1 MHKTE
6 EMISEAVQGEQEV
19 SIEKKAGSLS
29 FRQQIQKKIMEEI
42 ERQRTIS
49 DEELRDLIDQEIKE
63 FGEKEFVPLKE
74 KLDLR
79 KRLFDSFCRLGILQ
93 ELVDDDQVTEIMV
106 NGREKIFI
114 EKKGK
119 EILWDKCFDSEE
131 QLEDLIQQIVSRV
144 NRMVNVSSPIVDARL
159 EDGSRVHVVL
169 PPISLDGP
177 AVTIRKFPEP
187 ITIKKLIQYQ
197 SITEE
202 AAEFLRLLVISG
214 YNIFISGGT
223 NSGKST
229 FLNALSAFIPEDE
242 RVITIEDSAEL
253 QIQQVPNLVRLETR
267 NANSEGE
274 GAVTIRDLIR
284 AALRM
289 NPSRIIEKLGD
300 NA

>member
-6 EMISEAVQGEQEV
+6 EIISEAVQGEQEV
-19 SIEKKAGSLS
+19 SIEKKANSLS
-29 FRQQIQKKIMEEI
+29 FRQQIQEKIMEEI

-63 FGEKEFVPLKE
+63 LGEKEFVPLKE

-159 EDGSRVHVVL
+159 EDGSHRFYG
-169 PPISLDGP
+169 SNGP
-177 AVTIRKFPEP
+177 
-187 ITIKKLIQYQ
+187 
-197 SITEE
+197 
-202 AAEFLRLLVISG
+202 
-214 YNIFISGGT
+214 
-223 NSGKST
+223 
-229 FLNALSAFIPEDE
+229 
-242 RVITIEDSAEL
+242 
-253 QIQQVPNLVRLETR
+253 
-267 NANSEGE
+267 
-274 GAVTIRDLIR
+274 
-284 AALRM
+284 
-289 NPSRIIEKLGD
+289 
-300 NA
+300 

>member
-6 EMISEAVQGEQEV
+6 EIISEAVQGEQEV
-19 SIEKKAGSLS
+19 SIEKKANSLS
-29 FRQQIQKKIMEEI
+29 FRQQIQEKIMEEI

-49 DEELRDLIDQEIKE
+49 DEELRDLIDQ
-63 FGEKEFVPLKE
+63 E

-202 AAEFLRLLVISG
+202 AAEFLRLCR
-214 YNIFISGGT
+214 F
-223 NSGKST
+223 
-229 FLNALSAFIPEDE
+229 
-242 RVITIEDSAEL
+242 
-253 QIQQVPNLVRLETR
+253 
-267 NANSEGE
+267 
-274 GAVTIRDLIR
+274 R
-284 AALRM
+284 A
-289 NPSRIIEKLGD
+289 
-300 NA
+300 